1 MPKLRTTPRAC
12 QPLCLE
18 PLEDRRVFSLVDAF
32 DLIHSRPVL
41 STPDA
46 YHAFALANLDG
57 DADLDLVVAAG
68 PRIYTLL
75 NNGQAQFTL
84 ANVFRVSGYADNL
97 ALADFDGDGITD
109 LAAQGPPGT
118 GSSELLRVF
127 QGAGNG
133 TWTKTTTIK
142 AAADSN
148 WMFASNFDTDARR
161 ELLIAANG
169 TVRVYQMNAC
179 IPNAPRTIFTASDS
193 LHETIAD
200 VAVADMNFDG
210 ISDAVIAANGDAV
223 IKMRPGDSPVG
234 PVLRGPAFGEARI
247 HVAHI
252 SNNDVAI
259 QTVFSR
265 VFSAGG
271 LFSVAVSN
279 MGGSSTRPDIL
290 ASGINITQN
299 KHVGDLASIELIDQ
313 AANGA
318 FNSGVTVFSQSSQP
332 NAEVLD
338 IDIIQARDIRIESS
352 VRRDF
357 TFTLR
362 RDLFGTIDEQT
373 LVMANTGSSFDQL
386 GIKYTNTPDI
396 YPAYFVSDIDNS
408 DNKPDL
414 LYMVLDPSIGGKNK
428 LRFAANQIGFM

>member
-1 MPKLRTTPRAC
+1 MPKPRTTPRAC
-12 QPLCLE
+12 QPMCLE

-118 GSSELLRVF
+118 GTSELLRVF
-127 QGAGNG
+127 KGAGNG
-133 TWTKTTTIK
+133 TWTKTATIK
-142 AAADSN
+142 AEVDSN
-148 WMFASNFDTDARR
+148 WMFASNFDTDSRR
-161 ELLIAANG
+161 ELLVAADG
-169 TVRVYQMNAC
+169 SVRVYQMNAC
-179 IPNAPRTIFTASDS
+179 IPNAPRTIFTANDS
-193 LHETIAD
+193 LNETIAD
-200 VAVADMNFDG
+200 VAVADMTFDR
-210 ISDAVIAANGDAV
+210 ISDAVVATNGNAILPDFAV
-223 IKMRPGDSPVG
+223 TFDG
-234 PVLRGPAFGEARI
+234 PVARGPAPTPQARI
-247 HVAHI
+247 YLANII
-252 SNNDVAI
+252 SKGVITNNIYNRVSG
-259 QTVFSR
+259 TVFS
-265 VFSAGG
+265 
-271 LFSVAVSN
+271 VSLGN
-279 MGGSSTRPDIL
+279 MGGTSTRPDIL
-290 ASGINITQN
+290 ASGINLTLL
-299 KHVGDLASIELIDQ
+299 KHAGDLASIELIDQ
-313 AANGA
+313 AANGT
-318 FNSGVTVFSQSSQP
+318 FSGGATAFSQGSQP

-338 IDIIQARDIRIESS
+338 IDIIQARDIKIESS
-352 VRRDF
+352 IRRDF

-362 RDLFGTIDEQT
+362 RNLLGTVDEQT
-373 LVMANTGSSFDQL
+373 IVMANTGSSFDQL
-386 GIKYTNTPDI
+386 GVKYTNTPDI

-414 LYMVLDPSIGGKNK
+414 LYMVLDPSVGGKNK
-428 LRFAANQIGFM
+428 LRFAANQIGLV